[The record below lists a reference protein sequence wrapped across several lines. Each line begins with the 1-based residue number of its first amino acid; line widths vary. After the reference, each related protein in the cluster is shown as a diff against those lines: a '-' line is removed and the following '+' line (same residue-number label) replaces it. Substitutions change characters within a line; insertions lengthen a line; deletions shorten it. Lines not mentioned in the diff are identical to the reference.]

1 MWKALLLYLLTYSS
15 ATTPTISALMNPH
28 VCEFSLHDRPG
39 VEIATSRRATVAIGK
54 EYSFLPQS
62 CSSPDGSA
70 AERSQAEP

>member
-39 VEIATSRRATVAIGK
+39 VEIATSRRATLAIGNQ
-54 EYSFLPQS
+54 SSLPQS

>member
-39 VEIATSRRATVAIGK
+39 VEIATSRRATQACNPIEPAAKLFVARRV
-54 EYSFLPQS
+54 
-62 CSSPDGSA
+62 GSRA
-70 AERSQAEP
+70 LAG